1 VSPIDT
7 SPNIGSVGDPNWS
20 SPAGPVSTDNNVP
33 STLLG
38 SQGTEGQNPPS
49 NESVQPPAGFPLP
62 KQAEAS
68 LEASAMKATINAIPI
83 NQAAPQRHD
92 YAAEA
97 KANWEA
103 NTSPAQKAAAAQ
115 SALPPLQTFVGKHER
130 AVEKAA
136 GVFDN
141 LPFLGD
147 AAKLGHHL
155 AELVTGTDASGNA
168 IDRSEKSREISRE
181 VLKEVVGHVS
191 GEAVGEFYGE
201 AVSGV
206 GGKGA
211 GFIANKLMDNVAD
224 EAAGEITGTAARHI
238 AGDDAAEE

>member
-1 VSPIDT
+1 MSSKCVGPAGGPDWSSTAD
-7 SPNIGSVGDPNWS
+7 SVG
-20 SPAGPVSTDNNVP
+20 TDHKVP
-33 STLLG
+33 SSSAAG
-38 SQGTEGQNPPS
+38 ESTEAQS
-49 NESVQPPAGFPLP
+49 SASDRSVAASAGFSLP

-68 LEASAMKATINAIPI
+68 LDASAMKATINAIPI
-83 NQAAPQRHD
+83 NQPTPQPHD

-103 NTSPAQKAAAAQ
+103 NTSPGQKAAAAQ
-115 SALPPLQTFVGKHER
+115 NSLPPLKTFVGGHER
-130 AVEKAA
+130 AVEEAA

-141 LPFLGD
+141 VPFLGD

-155 AELVTGTDASGNA
+155 AEFVTGTNASGNE

-181 VLKEVVGHVS
+181 ILKEVVGHVS

-206 GGKGA
+206 AGKGA

-224 EAAGEITGTAARHI
+224 KAASEITGAAAKHI